1 VSFSAEPYGVFVDD
15 LLTGLTGGIVREE
28 FVFLPERMPFRLA
41 AGSDAIAATVR
52 LHGLAGGA
60 YKRFQPGVDVAV
72 GDDGSLVW
80 KTKSG
85 QPGVPA
91 AGATWPDEGSRF
103 NVSYESRTAPAP
115 RLTDRNPGSITRTLA
130 ETFAREYA
138 VLSRQ
143 LETVYR
149 AAFLDTAE
157 GRDLDQTAALVGVT
171 RRTRLAAAGEVVF
184 SRITPATGDIFIPA
198 GTRVSTADSPA
209 VTVET
214 TEDAV
219 LRSGSSSQSVPVRSL
234 DEGAA
239 GVAKAGTLTVIHRP
253 ILGIQAVTNGQDLAF
268 SGDVEGDNALRRR
281 AGRALETGG
290 AATVDAI
297 IGALTTVD
305 GIREQ
310 DVLVAEDHVASPGVL
325 KITIAA
331 DLDADRARDALEAI
345 NARRPAGIKVVHNLN
360 VPPPAVV
367 VPGGGGGMDPASTPP
382 GSGVSDDVWYPIG
395 ISATVTPA
403 SAALTVAQK
412 ETLRTAVVDAFA
424 AAVLDLGIGSPV
436 IYNRL
441 AAAAMAVDGVLDVS
455 FDLYPYVE
463 GGAKTGRR
471 NLLPPAANRPRL
483 DETVVVVRG
492 ALVALDL
499 TIEVHRLGLALT
511 ADPAAA
517 LATIRE
523 NINSRLASFLASAPP
538 IIDPASLIGA
548 LTATPTYAVD
558 NLSYGAEFVDDGL
571 EVVKLNLPLALA
583 DDQQPWI
590 RALSVVE
597 PTSST

>member
-1 VSFSAEPYGVFVDD
+1 MSFAAEPFGVFVDD
-15 LLTGLTGGIVREE
+15 LLTGLTGGVVREE

-41 AGSDAIAATVR
+41 AGADAIAATVR

-60 YKRFQPGVDVAV
+60 YRRFQPGTDLVV
-72 GDDGSLVW
+72 GDDGGLAW
-80 KTKSG
+80 KAAPTA
-85 QPGVPA
+85 PGTPA

-103 NVSYESRTAPAP
+103 SVSYESRSAPAP

-130 ETFAREYA
+130 ESFAREYA

-143 LETVYR
+143 LEAVYR
-149 AAFLDTAE
+149 AGFVETAE
-157 GRDLDQTAALVGVT
+157 GRDLDQLAALVGVA
-171 RRTRLAAAGEVVF
+171 RRTRLAAAGELVF
-184 SRITPATGDIFIPA
+184 SRITPADGDIFIPA

-214 TEDAV
+214 TEAAV
-219 LRSGSSSQSVPVRSL
+219 LRSGSSSQGVAVRSL
-234 DEGAA
+234 VEGAA
-239 GVAKAGTLTVIHRP
+239 GVARAGTLSVIHRP
-253 ILGIQAVTNGQDLAF
+253 ILGIQAVTNAQDLAF
-268 SGDVEGDNALRRR
+268 TGEVEDDAALRRR
-281 AGRALETGG
+281 IARALETGG

-325 KITIAA
+325 KITVAA
-331 DLDADRARDALEAI
+331 DIDAQRAREALDAI
-345 NARRPAGIKVVHNLN
+345 TARRPAGIKVVHNLQ
-360 VPPPAVV
+360 VPPPALVA
-367 VPGGGGGMDPASTPP
+367 PGGGGGMDPASTPP
-382 GSGVSDDVWYPIG
+382 GPGVSDDVWYPIG
-395 ISATVTPA
+395 LSATVTPA
-403 SAALTVAQK
+403 SASLTSAQK
-412 ETLRTAVVDAFA
+412 EALRLAVGAALA
-424 AAVLDLGIGSPV
+424 AAVGELGIGSAV

-455 FDLYPYVE
+455 FDLYPFVD
-463 GGAKTGRR
+463 GGPKIGRR
-471 NLLPPAANRPRL
+471 NLLPPATTRPRL
-483 DETVVVVRG
+483 DENVVVVRG

-523 NINSRLASFLASAPP
+523 NINTRLATFLAGAPP
-538 IIDPASLIGA
+538 LIDPASLQGA
-548 LTATPTYAVD
+548 LTDTPTYSVEAI
-558 NLSYGAEFVDDGL
+558 SYAAEFVDEGL

-590 RALSVVE
+590 RSLSVVE
-597 PTSST
+597 PTSTS